1 MKIKVTKPFKDK
13 YTGALHGTDEEMEMP
28 VSRVN
33 EIIQYGGLIE
43 ILEEISENVD
53 AGRTEDTPESQ
64 EVLERQEIKGRGK
77 RAEQKK

>member
-43 ILEEISENVD
+43 ILEEISGNVD
-53 AGRTEDTPESQ
+53 AGRTEDTPEPQ